1 MPLMPTQ
8 EQILVSDC
16 RSALLGPACA
26 HTRQDDWRPWYLR
39 PRERERAGAQQ
50 RRGRAAE
57 KMREKPSILV
67 IPWPGHPLLTSRQS
81 RAHARRPRT
90 CSRGRLPW
98 TLAQPRPSHARVVC
112 LGSAL
117 FPPAAMLMT
126 LYSTFMKRNSVYMGV
141 VLGGALVGQTV
152 RGSALPPSEG
162 WAGRGRA
169 RGMTHARRRAQGFCK
184 GAAGGTLG

>member
-1 MPLMPTQ
+1 MRAHAAGRLVA
-8 EQILVSDC
+8 LVSATA
-16 RSALLGPACA
+16 REG
-26 HTRQDDWRPWYLR
+26 TRR
-39 PRERERAGAQQ
+39 RAAEA
-50 RRGRAAE
+50 RGRAAE

-67 IPWPGHPLLTSRQS
+67 IQDCSGGHPLLTSRRS

-169 RGMTHARRRAQGFCK
+169 RGMTHARRRARGFCE